1 MFFSL
6 IFALVFKPTAKNSE
20 SSDLIFFLLSL
31 SLSLSWGTESID
43 IDTGEAHSSKAFSFC
58 VNKGIRADRTFDFCF
73 C

>member
-31 SLSLSWGTESID
+31 SLSLLA
-43 IDTGEAHSSKAFSFC
+43 GEQ
-58 VNKGIRADRTFDFCF
+58 NR
-73 C
+73 